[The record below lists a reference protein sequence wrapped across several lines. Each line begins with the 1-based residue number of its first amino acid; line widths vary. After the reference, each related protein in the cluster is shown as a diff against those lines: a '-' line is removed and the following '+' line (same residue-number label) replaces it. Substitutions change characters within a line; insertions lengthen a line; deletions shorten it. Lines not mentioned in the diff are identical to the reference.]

1 MTSTFSKVDEY
12 GFQRPEDFNYK
23 EYETFI
29 SGYMMILTRRAMRW
43 NQVLTPGVPR
53 NGSVIK
59 RFVRKGIP
67 AQHRGKVWMLTSGA
81 NLLKSQQPNLYQD
94 LVKDNSF
101 QCWDEIIMNDL
112 NRTYPDNIYFI
123 PAPDGKLQSLNNILR
138 ASARHNTSVGYCQ
151 VKPLGNSPSFNSI
164 VKYSEFIEL
173 ILEDH

>member
-1 MTSTFSKVDEY
+1 MFCFFFVSILCSKVDEY

-67 AQHRGKVWMLTSGA
+67 AQHRGKVG
-81 NLLKSQQPNLYQD
+81 
-94 LVKDNSF
+94 
-101 QCWDEIIMNDL
+101 I
-112 NRTYPDNIYFI
+112 
-123 PAPDGKLQSLNNILR
+123 SLNYFACSRYRR
-138 ASARHNTSVGYCQ
+138 AVHALN
-151 VKPLGNSPSFNSI
+151 N
-164 VKYSEFIEL
+164 
-173 ILEDH
+173 

>member
-1 MTSTFSKVDEY
+1 
-12 GFQRPEDFNYK
+12 
-23 EYETFI
+23 
-29 SGYMMILTRRAMRW
+29 
-43 NQVLTPGVPR
+43 
-53 NGSVIK
+53 
-59 RFVRKGIP
+59 
-67 AQHRGKVWMLTSGA
+67 MLTSGA

-151 VKPLGNSPSFNSI
+151 VKPLGNSPSFNSF